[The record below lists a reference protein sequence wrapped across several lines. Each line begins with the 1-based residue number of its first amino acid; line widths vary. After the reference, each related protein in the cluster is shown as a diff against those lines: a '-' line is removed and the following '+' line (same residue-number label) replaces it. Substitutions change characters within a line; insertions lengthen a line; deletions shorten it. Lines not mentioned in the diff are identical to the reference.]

1 MKRIIISAAI
11 AMSAAA
17 AYAEPVTVMTPKA
30 GASIAEQQA
39 YVAELD
45 SAVENVCKKE
55 NAPIYG
61 VAFYSYKACLKET
74 RLQVS
79 RPQNSEYRTPGAIA
93 PGVFVGFCEG
103 GAD

>member
-11 AMSAAA
+11 AMSAGA

-39 YVAELD
+39 YVAALD
-45 SAVENVCKKE
+45 EAVEKVCKQE
-55 NAPIYG
+55 NSPVYG

-74 RLQVS
+74 RLEVVKKD
-79 RPQNSEYRTPGAIA
+79 PTGLYAASESKGALVLA
-93 PGVFVGFCEG
+93 
-103 GAD
+103 AK